1 LGSGERKRDAS
12 PFIKSREDLDL
23 NIIMRVYQ
31 PDLAKMK
38 TWKAPKAERLK

>member
-23 NIIMRVYQ
+23 DVILRVYQ
-31 PDLAKMK
+31 PDLEKMK
-38 TWKAPKAERLK
+38 TWKASKAEMIK